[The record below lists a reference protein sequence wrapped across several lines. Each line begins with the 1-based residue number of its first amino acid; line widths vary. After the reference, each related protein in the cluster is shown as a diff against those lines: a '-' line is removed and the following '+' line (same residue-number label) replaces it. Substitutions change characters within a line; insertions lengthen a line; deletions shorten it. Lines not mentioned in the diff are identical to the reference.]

1 MSFWKSLRVLALLS
15 VLAII
20 AIGQWQDR
28 RRAADWER
36 TLWVTVFP
44 IVADAVNGPLAY
56 VESLDASDFDNLGAF
71 LAREG
76 RRYGLDLRRP
86 VQVQVA
92 PPGDRPPPRIPEDGA
107 FLATAW
113 WSLKM
118 RWYALRQGSGDGL
131 AGADVKLFVIYHV
144 PNGGTLLDRSVGV
157 RNAMYGVVHAFG
169 SRAYAGSNAVVIA
182 HELLH
187 VLGASDK
194 YDPSTGLPSVP
205 QGLADPSRRPLYPQP
220 AAEIMAG
227 RVALSPTTARIP
239 GALEQCVIG
248 PATAIEIGWR

>member
-1 MSFWKSLRVLALLS
+1 
-15 VLAII
+15 
-20 AIGQWQDR
+20 
-28 RRAADWER
+28 
-36 TLWVTVFP
+36 
-44 IVADAVNGPLAY
+44 
-56 VESLDASDFDNLGAF
+56 
-71 LAREG
+71 
-76 RRYGLDLRRP
+76 
-86 VQVQVA
+86 
-92 PPGDRPPPRIPEDGA
+92 
-107 FLATAW
+107 
-113 WSLKM
+113 M
-118 RWYALRQGSGDGL
+118 RWYAFRQGDGDGL

-169 SRAYAGSNAVVIA
+169 SRPHEGSNAVVIA

-194 YDPSTGLPSVP
+194 YDPATGLPSVP
-205 QGLADPSRRPLYPQP
+205 VGLADPQQQPLYPQP

-239 GALEQCVIG
+239 RSLAQCIIG